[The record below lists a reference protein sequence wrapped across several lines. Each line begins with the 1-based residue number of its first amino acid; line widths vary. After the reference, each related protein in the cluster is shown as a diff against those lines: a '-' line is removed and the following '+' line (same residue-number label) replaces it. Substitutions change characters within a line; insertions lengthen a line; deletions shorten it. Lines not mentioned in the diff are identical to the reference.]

1 MIVVDHT
8 DMLFAVGWD
17 RLISTMIHALV
28 MLYGQCDPIAR
39 IGAQTVCLRSGLDEG
54 LIHPASLLQDVP
66 RRTVIIDQVTLT
78 AVFMGRSA

>member
-8 DMLFAVGWD
+8 DMRFAVGWD

-28 MLYGQCDPIAR
+28 MLIGQCDPIAR
-39 IGAQTVCLRSGLDEG
+39 IGAQTVCLWSGVGEG

-66 RRTVIIDQVTLT
+66 RRTGIIDLATLT
-78 AVFMGRSA
+78 AVFMARSA